1 METIS
6 KEEIMDNIN
15 DISELLERFEHRKLV
30 YHRYRE
36 DSNIQEARETRDWK
50 IEDGPLRALVRS
62 GSFISYNTS
71 IRCMLQCG

>member
-1 METIS
+1 MG
-6 KEEIMDNIN
+6 NIN
-15 DISELLERFEHRKLV
+15 DIRELLERFEHRKLV

-50 IEDGPLRALVRS
+50 TENGPLRALVRS
-62 GSFISYNTS
+62 GPFISYNTS